1 MSIRRK
7 FINPKSLGEES
18 AVYSQ
23 GIFVSLAQ
31 SSKLLFIAG
40 QVAMDSRGKVIG
52 KRNIESQ
59 TNYIMEKLKNI
70 LAGAEMDFS
79 DVVKTNLYLVNID
92 DDLPKIINVRKY
104 YFQANRP
111 AATAIGVKKLVHPDL
126 LIEIEMIAIK

>member
-31 SSKLLFIAG
+31 SSKLLFTAG
-40 QVAMDSRGKVIG
+40 QVAMDSQGKVIG
-52 KRNIESQ
+52 KGDIESQ

-70 LAGAEMDFS
+70 LAEAEMDFC
-79 DVVKTNLYLVNID
+79 DVVKTNLYLVNI

-104 YFQANRP
+104 YFQTNRP

-126 LIEIEMIAIK
+126 LIEIEMIAVK